1 MCTPGLQPALS
12 RLSTLTCTHRTH
24 ASNVGGARDENG
36 WKSASHAAYPPDLN
50 MLITN
55 AVASRITLD
64 VPNVSSSPPLT
75 SSSDE
80 RNTRRRADIAPPSSA
95 TDGLPT

>member
-24 ASNVGGARDENG
+24 TSNVSGARDEKG

-50 MLITN
+50 LLIAN
-55 AVASRITLD
+55 AVAARVTLD
-64 VPNVSSSPPLT
+64 MRSIPSSPP
-75 SSSDE
+75 S
-80 RNTRRRADIAPPSSA
+80 
-95 TDGLPT
+95 